1 MRQIFVIL
9 IVALVWLPLAL
20 IASYFDVFEFVT
32 PKKEILIVPAI
43 EKPIKIRPINTSC
56 MPFIKKAP
64 IYAEAELICEIQDT
78 QCVRLGAA
86 SSRRNSGDRSVEDG
100 VQIKVSKYSDE
111 VTTNSY
117 NSYRDERF
125 LKRTSSLNIL
135 MSCNNDI

>member
-1 MRQIFVIL
+1 MIQIFVIL
-9 IVALVWLPLAL
+9 IVGLGWLPLAL
-20 IASYFDVFEFVT
+20 IASYFDVFELVT
-32 PKKEILIVPAI
+32 PKKETLIVPAI

-56 MPFIKKAP
+56 MPFIKKAL
-64 IYAEAELICEIQDT
+64 IYSEPELICEIQDT
-78 QCVRLGAA
+78 QWVTLGAA
-86 SSRRNSGDRSVEDG
+86 SSCRNSGDRSVEDI
-100 VQIKVSKYSDE
+100 VQIKVSKHSDE